1 MIDGSEMFASILNE
15 ISGQQQPAAVT
26 GSETLQDIFAHLEAG
41 TVRTALSLIPQL
53 DAVEFERNRQ
63 QIAKLAGVRPSAL
76 DDLRKQAKREENGDL
91 QGRRLILEPPEPAAE
106 PQNGVQLLNDVAI
119 QIRRFVAADA
129 ASIDAITLWAAFT
142 HLVDKAQVCPLLA
155 ITSATKACGK
165 STCLEVVSRLVPK
178 PVNAANVTP
187 AAIFRLI
194 EAAGPTLLVDEADV
208 LFRQNDEL
216 RCLLNAGFTRT
227 AAQAIRV
234 EGDGHEVRIFSTWAP
249 KAIALIGNLPD
260 TLQSR
265 SVIIRMRRRLP
276 DEAIERL
283 RADCD
288 QGFGAL
294 RSRIAR
300 FAVDNAATILA
311 HDPEMPESLSDR
323 QADVWR
329 ELIRIAD
336 TVGGDWPQRARRAAL
351 ELCAR
356 QDDESDLSIRL
367 LADLQRIMAE
377 QPERDKWPSAA
388 LADALNALD
397 EAPWADLNHSK
408 GLTTNRLARMLARF
422 GISAKKLR
430 TGTHTANGYLTA
442 DFMDAFQR
450 YLPQKRNTGT
460 LCDNYLPDNE
470 IKCSTF
476 VPVPDAKRNISN
488 EQLALASQI
497 AGKLLETSSS
507 VPLAHWRQECAA
519 QGLTQAEIMESEQYM
534 NELGMLNDGMI
545 RFSEGEA

>member
-1 MIDGSEMFASILNE
+1 MLNEMYSSILAE
-15 ISGQQQPAAVT
+15 ITGQQPAADT

-41 TVRTALSLIPQL
+41 TVRTALSLIPRL
-53 DAVEFERNRQ
+53 DAVEYEQNRQ
-63 QIAKLAGVRPSAL
+63 RIAELAGVRPSAL

-119 QIRRFVAADA
+119 QIRRFVAADPS
-129 ASIDAITLWAAFT
+129 SIDAIALWAAFT
-142 HLVDKAQVCPLLA
+142 HLADKAQVCPLLA

-165 STCLEVVSRLVPK
+165 STCLEAISRLVPK
-178 PVNAANVTP
+178 PISAANITV
-187 AAIFRLI
+187 AALFRVV
-194 EAAGPTLLVDEADV
+194 EAAQPTLLIDEADTM
-208 LFRQNDEL
+208 FRQNDEL
-216 RCLLNAGFTRT
+216 RCLLNAGFTRS
-227 AAQAIRV
+227 AAQVVRV
-234 EGDGHEVRIFSTWAP
+234 VGDDYEPRLFTVWGP
-249 KAIALIGNLPD
+249 KAIALIGALPD

-265 SVIIRMRRRLP
+265 SIIIRMRRRLP
-276 DEAIERL
+276 DEQIERL

-288 QGFGAL
+288 QNFAVL

-300 FAVDNAATILA
+300 FALDNAAAILA
-311 HDPEMPESLSDR
+311 HDPKMPDGLSDR
-323 QADVWR
+323 QADCWR

-336 TVGGDWPQRARRAAL
+336 TVGGDWPERARRAAL
-351 ELCAR
+351 GLCTQ

-367 LADLQRIMAE
+367 LADLQRIMTE

-388 LADALNALD
+388 LVDALNALD
-397 EAPWADLNHSK
+397 EAPWADLNHGK

-422 GISAKKLR
+422 QISAKKLR

-460 LCDNYLPDNE
+460 LCDNSLPDNE
-470 IKCSTF
+470 LKCSTF
-476 VPVPDAKRNISN
+476 VPVPLSKRNIST
-488 EQLALASQI
+488 ERLALASQI

>member
-1 MIDGSEMFASILNE
+1 MLNEMYSSILAE
-15 ISGQQQPAAVT
+15 ITGQQPAAVT

-119 QIRRFVAADA
+119 QIRRFVAADPS
-129 ASIDAITLWAAFT
+129 SIDAIALWAAFT
-142 HLVDKAQVCPLLA
+142 HLADKAQVCPLLA

-178 PVNAANVTP
+178 PISAANITV
-187 AAIFRLI
+187 AALFRVVD
-194 EAAGPTLLVDEADV
+194 AARPTLCVDEADV

-216 RCLLNAGFTRT
+216 RCLLNSGFTRA

-234 EGDGHEVRIFSTWAP
+234 EGDGHDVRIFSTWAP
-249 KAIALIGNLPD
+249 KAIALIGSLPD

-265 SVIIRMRRRLP
+265 SIIIRMRRRLP

-329 ELIRIAD
+329 ELCRIAD
-336 TVGGDWPQRARRAAL
+336 FVGGDWPERARRAAL

-356 QDDESDLSIRL
+356 QDDEDDLSVRL
-367 LADLQRIMAE
+367 LADLQTIMNE
-377 QPERDKWPSAA
+377 LPERKWPSQA
-388 LADALNALD
+388 LVDALNALD
-397 EAPWADLNHSK
+397 EAPWADLNRGK

-422 GISAKKLR
+422 QISAKKLR
-430 TGTHTANGYLTA
+430 TGAHTANGYLAA
-442 DFMDAFQR
+442 DFVDAFQR
-450 YLPQKRNTGT
+450 YLPQKRNNGT
-460 LCDNYLPDNE
+460 LYDNSLPDNE

-476 VPVPDAKRNISN
+476 VPVPLSKRNILT
-488 EQLALASQI
+488 ERLALASQI

-545 RFSEGEA
+545 CFSEGEA

>member
-15 ISGQQQPAAVT
+15 ISGQQQPAAAIE
-26 GSETLQDIFAHLEAG
+26 SEILQDIFAHLEAG

-53 DAVEFERNRQ
+53 DAVEYEQNRQ
-63 QIAKLAGVRPSAL
+63 RIAELANIRPSAL
-76 DDLRKQAKREENGDL
+76 DDLRRRAQKAESDNL

-106 PQNGVQLLNDVAI
+106 PQNGVQLLNDAAM

-129 ASIDAITLWAAFT
+129 ASIDAIALWAAFT
-142 HLVDKAQVCPLLA
+142 HLADKAQVCPILA

-178 PVNAANVTP
+178 PISSANITAA
-187 AAIFRLI
+187 ALFRVV
-194 EAAGPTLLVDEADV
+194 EAAQPTLLVDEADV

-216 RCLLNAGFTRT
+216 RCLLNSGFTRA

-249 KAIALIGNLPD
+249 KAIALIGSLPD
-260 TLQSR
+260 TMESR
-265 SVIIRMRRRLP
+265 SVVIRMRRRLP
-276 DEAIERL
+276 DETIERL

-288 QGFGAL
+288 QGFDAL

-300 FAVDNAATILA
+300 FALDNAQAILA

-336 TVGGDWPQRARRAAL
+336 TVGGDWPERARRAAL

-356 QDDESDLSIRL
+356 QDDEGDLSIRL
-367 LADLQRIMAE
+367 LADLQTIMNE
-377 QPERDKWPSAA
+377 LPERDKWPSQA
-388 LADALNALD
+388 LVDALNALD
-397 EAPWADLNHSK
+397 EAPWADLARGK

-430 TGTHTANGYLTA
+430 TGSHTANGYLTA

-460 LCDNYLPDNE
+460 LCDNSLPDNE

-476 VPVPDAKRNISN
+476 VPVPLSKRNIST
-488 EQLALASQI
+488 ERLALASQI
-497 AGKLLETSSS
+497 AGKLLEVSPT
-507 VPLAHWRQECAA
+507 VPLAQWRQECVR
-519 QGLTQAEIMESEQYM
+519 QGLSDDEITQAETYM
-534 NELGMLNDGMI
+534 LELGLLQNGTI
-545 RFSEGEA
+545 QFA